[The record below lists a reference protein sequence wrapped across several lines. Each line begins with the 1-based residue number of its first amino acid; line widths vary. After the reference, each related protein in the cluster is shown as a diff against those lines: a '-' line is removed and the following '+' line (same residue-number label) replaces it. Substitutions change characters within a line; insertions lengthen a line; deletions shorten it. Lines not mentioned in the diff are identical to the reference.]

1 MWKCTCYTLKKKL
14 YLWLIHVDVW
24 QKLTQYCKAIILQ
37 LKTLKSQIIIYIMS
51 NLCTYII
58 FTYTCIWIENS
69 LEKCV
74 LKYQERWFLSG
85 ETEIISALF
94 FIPFSTFDF
103 SKTNKLDFFLTFW
116 TQVFPKIS
124 EYESWKWLLGSL
136 SLTVSVVAISHGLSS
151 SYLQPS
157 YDDKQSP
164 LSLHTSSWILYI
176 SKYLFHFDSADYKA
190 RPSSNF

>member
-1 MWKCTCYTLKKKL
+1 
-14 YLWLIHVDVW
+14 
-24 QKLTQYCKAIILQ
+24 
-37 LKTLKSQIIIYIMS
+37 MS

-58 FTYTCIWIENS
+58 FTYTCIWTENS
-69 LEKCV
+69 LERCV

-136 SLTVSVVAISHGLSS
+136 SLTVSVVAVSHDLST

-157 YDDKQSP
+157 YNYKKSP

>member
-24 QKLTQYCKAIILQ
+24 QKLTQYCKSIILK

-136 SLTVSVVAISHGLSS
+136 SLTSFCCCHKSWFKFFLPATFLWRQKVPPFSSHQQLNPL
-151 SYLQPS
+151 YLQ
-157 YDDKQSP
+157 
-164 LSLHTSSWILYI
+164 I
-176 SKYLFHFDSADYKA
+176 SIPFWLCWL
-190 RPSSNF
+190 

>member
-157 YDDKQSP
+157 YDDKKSP